1 MTDRLTTQLERAR
14 ASVEAGAANVS
25 KLLAPT
31 TKLAEAQ
38 AQLDADRRS
47 LADLETASTCAA
59 ANQTWQE
66 RLGALEAARA
76 ALEEAA
82 RGIAPLVE
90 DYQRAQSALREA
102 RTQLEQLFRADRRLH
117 PDGPGIALPDGQRV
131 RCLRTHSVGK
141 QAANLIDAVLA
152 DAAPPRR
159 PARRAFEDYEAARAL
174 EREAALAEE
183 SEATK
188 HARPLT

>member
-1 MTDRLTTQLERAR
+1 MNDLTTQLERAR
-14 ASVEAGAANVS
+14 ASVETGQANVS

-31 TKLAEAQ
+31 NKLAEAQ
-38 AQLDADRRS
+38 AQLDADRRA

-82 RGIAPLVE
+82 RGIVPLVAE
-90 DYQRAQSALREA
+90 YQRAQSALREA
-102 RTQLEQLFRADRRLH
+102 ATQLEQLFRADRRLH
-117 PDGPGIALPDGQRV
+117 PEGPGVRDV
-131 RCLRTHSVGK
+131 RCLRPHSPGK
-141 QAANLIDAVLA
+141 QASNVIDAVLA

-159 PARRAFEDYEAARAL
+159 PARRAFEDWEAARAL

-183 SEATK
+183 PQPEAPK

>member
-1 MTDRLTTQLERAR
+1 MTDRLTTELECLRGRVA
-14 ASVEAGAANVS
+14 AGAANVS
-25 KLLAPT
+25 KLLTPT
-31 TKLAEAQ
+31 TRLAEAQ
-38 AQLDADRRS
+38 AQLDADRRA

-82 RGIAPLVE
+82 RGIVPLVVE
-90 DYQRAQSALREA
+90 YQRAQSALREA
-102 RTQLEQLFRADRRLH
+102 GTQLEQLFRSDRRLH
-117 PDGPGIALPDGQRV
+117 PEGAGVLDV
-131 RCLRTHSVGK
+131 RCLRPHSPGK
-141 QAANLIDAVLA
+141 QASNVIDAVLA
-152 DAAPPRR
+152 PATPPRR
-159 PARRAFEDYEAARAL
+159 PARRAFEDWEAARVL

-183 SEATK
+183 PQPEATK